1 LGLTHPAVPRSPPGR
16 PLSTMWGRVHYDT
29 RFDRWLA
36 DHDVRLVSLVRASG
50 YSRQHIGRIRRGEME
65 PTRKC
70 IKAIVIACRR
80 VSHEPVKANDL
91 FDLGE

>member
-1 LGLTHPAVPRSPPGR
+1 
-16 PLSTMWGRVHYDT
+16 MWGRIYHDT
-29 RFDRWLA
+29 RLDRWLA
-36 DHDVRLVSLVRASG
+36 AHDDVKLVALATGSG

-70 IKAIVIACRR
+70 IKAIVVTCRR
-80 VSHEPVKANDL
+80 LSHEPVKANDL